1 MLESFQNPELPSEAR
16 KRLGVSLLGSAL
28 AYGLVAGAIVA
39 ATAVASHAH
48 VDMDELI
55 HVELASE
62 PTAAPEPPPPPPPE
76 PVAEKAAR
84 QRRRLVVPT
93 KLSDGPLAESD
104 AALAEE
110 EAPPDEVEE
119 APEAAAAP
127 APVTQAPAPVAPAPA
142 PRPRPPRPAG
152 PIQLPENATPPVP
165 EGGNRPPAYP
175 EAARSSGVEAMVIA
189 KIVVTESGAVGSIEI
204 LRGHPAFDDAV
215 RAALRTWRF
224 TPAMVEGRPTAV
236 YRIIRVPFR
245 LNNL

>member
-1 MLESFQNPELPSEAR
+1 MLESFQHPELPGEAR

-28 AYGLVAGAIVA
+28 TYGLVAGGIVA
-39 ATAVASHAH
+39 ATAAVGNAH
-48 VDMDELI
+48 VDMDDLI

-62 PTAAPEPPPPPPPE
+62 PTATEPPPPPPAE
-76 PVAEKAAR
+76 PAAEKVAPR
-84 QRRRLVVPT
+84 PRRRMVVPT
-93 KLSDGPLAESD
+93 KISDGPLAESD

-110 EAPPDEVEE
+110 EAPPEEEAEE
-119 APEAAAAP
+119 APE
-127 APVTQAPAPVAPAPA
+127 VAPAPVAPAPVAPAPVAPA
-142 PRPRPPRPAG
+142 PRPRPPRPSG

-165 EGGNRPPAYP
+165 DGGNRPPAYP
-175 EAARSSGVEAMVIA
+175 EAARSSGVEAIVIA
-189 KIVVTESGAVGSIEI
+189 KIVVSESGAVGAIEI